1 MLPITYTD
9 CLPTRLTL
17 GKPRQ
22 QLCLFN
28 PLLLLAAVLLL
39 TACSNVPAN
48 VAALS
53 QQQSQSQPSIS
64 KQAITQSL
72 QQAGLDPTQ
81 VSLYIEPLDT
91 DQLETEQLDTGT
103 GGSAKAIR
111 FNASQPLLAASVMK
125 LYTSAAVLD
134 LLGPGWQGQTSL
146 AIIDAPDKN
155 GRLSSPLYIK
165 GTADV
170 DLNAAELFNL
180 LAQLRAQGVRQLAG
194 GVVFDRSRWQDSHQQ
209 TTDPWQQPFDES
221 PRRRYNHR
229 PDLLAIDQQMLT
241 LQLDSKPGVVRLT
254 PVPAVRDLMIRHNLT
269 QTNQPCS
276 NLNTDLWQV
285 EERLNSLGGI
295 DLYISG
301 EVPASCQLSLPRAW
315 VSRQHWAALLV
326 RHYWLMLDGEFAP
339 AGAQAG
345 HVGTR
350 LTDWFQTGI
359 TPDSARV
366 IASHQARPLSQLV
379 QQMNKISDNSLSRT
393 LFLELGASM
402 PGPSSL
408 TGSNAALATAQTTP
422 SGASTVKS
430 MSDADTISQARQR
443 LTDWLSHH
451 QISQQGLVFES
462 GAGISRQEH
471 TTTTSLASLIRFAS
485 QQPWYPEWLSSL
497 PRAGVDG
504 TLQSRLSQ
512 VADKARLKT
521 GTLRNAAAL
530 AGVVWDAKQRP
541 YIFVGIVNGEPDAD
555 FLSRARGWLDSQV
568 AQLAGHTSQQQ

>member
-1 MLPITYTD
+1 MLSTTHTH
-9 CLPTRLTL
+9 CWPTRLTL
-17 GKPRQ
+17 GKSRQ
-22 QLCLFN
+22 QLCLCN

-48 VAALS
+48 VAAQS
-53 QQQSQSQPSIS
+53 QQQSQPTIS
-64 KQAITQSL
+64 KQAITHSL

-91 DQLETEQLDTGT
+91 GLPEADS
-103 GGSAKAIR
+103 GGSTKAIR
-111 FNASQPLLAASVMK
+111 FNATQPLLAASVIK
-125 LYTSAAVLD
+125 LYTSAAALD

-146 AIIDAPDKN
+146 AITGAPDKN

-165 GTADV
+165 GSADV

-180 LAQLRAQGVRQLAG
+180 LAKLRAQGVRQLAG
-194 GVVFDRSRWQDSHQQ
+194 GVFFDRSRWQDSHQQ

-241 LQLDSKPGVVRLT
+241 LQLDSKPGTVRLT
-254 PVPAVRDLMIRHNLT
+254 PVPAVRDLTIRQSLT

-285 EERLNSLGGI
+285 EERLNSLGGL
-295 DLYISG
+295 DLHISG
-301 EVPASCQLSLPRAW
+301 EVPANCQLSLSQAW

-326 RHYWLMLDGEFAP
+326 RHYWLLLDGEFAP
-339 AGAQAG
+339 AAAEAG
-345 HVGTR
+345 HFGPR
-350 LTDWFQTGI
+350 LTDWFGTGI

-379 QQMNKISDNSLSRT
+379 QQINKISDNSLSRT

-402 PGPSSL
+402 PDTGSAA
-408 TGSNAALATAQTTP
+408 GSNAALTTARATPTATNTTNTAP
-422 SGASTVKS
+422 
-430 MSDADTISQARQR
+430 DADTISRARQR
-443 LTDWLSHH
+443 LTDWLSQH

-462 GAGISRQEH
+462 GAGISRQEQ

-485 QQPWYPEWLSSL
+485 QQPWYPEWLASL

-504 TLQSRLSQ
+504 TLQNRLKN
-512 VADKARLKT
+512 VADQARLKT

-530 AGVVWDAKQRP
+530 AGVVWDTKQRP

-568 AQLAGHTSQQQ
+568 VQLAGNTSQ